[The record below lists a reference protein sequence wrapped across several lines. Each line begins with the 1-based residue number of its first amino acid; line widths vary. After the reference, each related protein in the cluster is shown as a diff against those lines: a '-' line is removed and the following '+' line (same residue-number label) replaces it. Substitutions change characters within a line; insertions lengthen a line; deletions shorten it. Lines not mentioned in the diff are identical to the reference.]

1 MFISSRL
8 KETAAGQL
16 LEHEG
21 HHDGMKVSAHDA
33 EKGAIAHVA

>member
-16 LEHEG
+16 LEREG
-21 HHDGMKVSAHDA
+21 HDGGMKVSVYDA
-33 EKGAIAHVA
+33 EKGAIAPVA